1 VGLAIADVAGKGI
14 PAATLSARARYLL
27 EAFALDAAR
36 PDVVL
41 TRLNRV
47 LAQDADSRFVSLF
60 YGILDPPAGRFA
72 FARAGHPPPF
82 LLRAGTAAPMPLEV
96 PGLLL
101 GVKVTAPYETRE
113 ILIGPGDQLIMF
125 TDGITEARRADGE
138 QFGEQQVSALA
149 RVFAGAPPEDVVD
162 RVMDALRAWAG
173 STPVDDQTIVVVSI
187 AADIDGP
194 VRRVAGSS
202 TD

>member
-1 VGLAIADVAGKGI
+1 
-14 PAATLSARARYLL
+14 
-27 EAFALDAAR
+27 
-36 PDVVL
+36 
-41 TRLNRV
+41 
-47 LAQDADSRFVSLF
+47 
-60 YGILDPPAGRFA
+60 
-72 FARAGHPPPF
+72 
-82 LLRAGTAAPMPLEV
+82 
-96 PGLLL
+96 
-101 GVKVTAPYETRE
+101 VKVTAPYETRE

-187 AADIDGP
+187 VADIDGP